1 MLGLFRQG
9 AVALALVGAPA
20 AAVAVVCAESPA
32 LPTGIAK
39 LYLDQARRPLLVEGN
54 GRAWRLQA
62 AGQQMVLEPLE
73 APPPTQPPSP
83 DALPD
88 VEVASGRNDVRRA
101 WLALPTER
109 YAHGALG
116 DAIEAGELR
125 VETADGRVLGFK
137 LDEDSVF
144 EDRYPRIVD
153 LDGDG
158 RDEIVVVRSYL
169 QRGAATAVFGLR
181 EDSVVLLAESEPIG
195 APNRWLNPAGFPDLD
210 GDGRLEVAVVTTPH
224 IGGTLRIY
232 RFTGTS
238 LEPAYAQEGFSNHVL
253 GSRELALATVTD
265 LDRDGRHELILPAD
279 GRQVIYQVALAR
291 DGSLRTW
298 RFGRHADAVSTAIV
312 AGDFDSDGRIEV
324 LYGLSDGRLVF
335 CSP

>member
-1 MLGLFRQG
+1 MTISHT
-9 AVALALVGAPA
+9 ALTLSLLLAPA
-20 AAVAVVCAESPA
+20 SAQGVAYQWS
-32 LPTGIAK
+32 
-39 LYLDQARRPLLVEGN
+39 
-54 GRAWRLQA
+54 
-62 AGQQMVLEPLE
+62 LEPG
-73 APPPTQPPSP
+73 AKS
-83 DALPD
+83 
-88 VEVASGRNDVRRA
+88 VASAGDVDGDGVPDFAIATKGLGATLGRVDVRSGRSGDLVWTA
-101 WLALPTER
+101 PGATPGDGFGASLA
-109 YAHGALG
+109 ALG
-116 DAIEAGELR
+116 DI
-125 VETADGRVLGFK
+125 
-137 LDEDSVF
+137 
-144 EDRYPRIVD
+144 
-153 LDGDG
+153 DGDG